1 MKFEDNETLTD
12 FRANLALKAITL
24 VEGMLHLRR
33 QSMVLS
39 GLLKPIDSAEHF
51 ISLVNDLA
59 YQSISTVVPHQH
71 IEQVLRDLE
80 EWPISQ
86 QEIATVLARPLAH
99 SLPLAAKSCCR
110 DST

>member
-12 FRANLALKAITL
+12 FRANLALKAIIL
-24 VEGMLHLRR
+24 AEGLLHLRR

-39 GLLKPIDSAEHF
+39 GLLKPLDSAENF
-51 ISLVNDLA
+51 IGLVNDLA
-59 YQSISTVVPHQH
+59 YQSIDTVVPHQH

-86 QEIATVLARPLAH
+86 QDIVSILARPLAH
-99 SLPLAAKSCCR
+99 SFPLAAKSCCR
-110 DST
+110 DSA